1 MTTAT
6 SSRGADMARDS
17 AANRALRGELQRRQA
32 ARGESRTERDPEPR
46 GDPDS
51 PLNVALRGDM
61 AGKRRTTLRRVLTK
75 AGRTDELTMMDAEDE
90 AREAR
95 RLADEAKR
103 RAR

>member
-1 MTTAT
+1 
-6 SSRGADMARDS
+6 MAHENEILRD
-17 AANRALRGELQRRQA
+17 NLRRKQE
-32 ARGESRTERDPEPR
+32 ARGERANEREPEPR
-46 GDPDS
+46 GDPNS

-75 AGRTDELTMMDAEDE
+75 AGRTDELALMDAEDE

-103 RAR
+103 RAEGR